1 MDDKI
6 KNGLTSAQVE
16 ESRQKYGSN
25 VIVEADPPTFW
36 EAFMEGFGDPMIK
49 ILCGISILMIGLF
62 VLGLIGVIP
71 SDSVSWYEPAG
82 TIIAVILV
90 NFISAKTSLSSDKAY
105 RKLKN
110 STKKDTVKVYRDGV
124 VAVVEVDDIV
134 VGDIVILQSGDK
146 IPADGVLV
154 TGDLRV
160 NNSALNGET
169 EECKKFAAPDGF
181 TIPEEITGDTFTD

>member
-49 ILCGISILMIGLF
+49 ILCGISILMIGLC

-90 NFISAKTSLSSDKAY
+90 NFICRLYLSCKTG
-105 RKLKN
+105 KLWR
-110 STKKDTVKVYRDGV
+110 YF
-124 VAVVEVDDIV
+124 I
-134 VGDIVILQSGDK
+134 
-146 IPADGVLV
+146 
-154 TGDLRV
+154 
-160 NNSALNGET
+160 
-169 EECKKFAAPDGF
+169 
-181 TIPEEITGDTFTD
+181 